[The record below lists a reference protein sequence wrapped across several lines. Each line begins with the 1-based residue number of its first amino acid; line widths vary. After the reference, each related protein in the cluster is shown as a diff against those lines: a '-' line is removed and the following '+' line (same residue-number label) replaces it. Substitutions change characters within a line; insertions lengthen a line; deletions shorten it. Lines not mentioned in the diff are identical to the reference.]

1 MKYEELIDFTQKILE
16 ANYLPV
22 YHFELPCE
30 DLDHLDQGLLRHI
43 LGVKNT
49 SRFFNDLFEK
59 LKPGKIYFNTDL
71 FQCTFVFLLLPG
83 TKTVFY
89 CGPVVFEKIQGNRF
103 EELFSSL
110 PLKDTYHNSI
120 QAYYQKLPFLGSYAM
135 FESLFLEFGKKLYGD
150 SCEVVYSNTDF
161 FDHWNNA
168 YKNCLRDEE
177 HPFSNI
183 DVIEKRYEAENM
195 LINAVTSGRESQ
207 ALEITSKFES
217 RLLPQRISNNLRDM
231 KNYTI
236 TLNTLLRKAA
246 EQAGVHPIHIDAY
259 SNCNVTMLESL
270 TSATQCLRAQQTIAL
285 GYCRIVKEHQH
296 KIHSSIIRKV
306 VAYLETDLSADL
318 TLNTLAQHLGV
329 NASYLSTLFTKE
341 MGTSLTDYVNHY
353 RIDHAKTLLANTDVP
368 IKDIALRCGIGD
380 VHYFTR
386 LFKRISGMTPKAWR
400 ESASGLH
407 REGKKKL

>member
-1 MKYEELIDFTQKILE
+1 
-16 ANYLPV
+16 
-22 YHFELPCE
+22 
-30 DLDHLDQGLLRHI
+30 
-43 LGVKNT
+43 
-49 SRFFNDLFEK
+49 
-59 LKPGKIYFNTDL
+59 
-71 FQCTFVFLLLPG
+71 
-83 TKTVFY
+83 
-89 CGPVVFEKIQGNRF
+89 
-103 EELFSSL
+103 
-110 PLKDTYHNSI
+110 
-120 QAYYQKLPFLGSYAM
+120 
-135 FESLFLEFGKKLYGD
+135 
-150 SCEVVYSNTDF
+150 
-161 FDHWNNA
+161 
-168 YKNCLRDEE
+168 
-177 HPFSNI
+177 
-183 DVIEKRYEAENM
+183 M

-217 RLLPQRISNNLRDM
+217 WLLPQRISNNLRDM

-306 VAYLETDLSADL
+306 VAYLETDLSANL

-400 ESASGLH
+400 ESASGLN
-407 REGKKKL
+407 RAGKKKL